1 MKGITAYLTAARR
14 IALFHDEMLTCACR
28 KHHLTLMEANVISF
42 LSNNPDKD
50 TASDIVELR
59 MFSKAA
65 VSKAVD
71 GLMTAGFV
79 ARHADDA
86 DRRIIH
92 LSLTPLACEAQEDIV
107 QCNLD
112 YIDCLFA
119 GFTNEELGMFT
130 HFYQRMAN
138 NAKEK
143 LNAGKRKE
151 L

>member
-14 IALFHDEMLTCACR
+14 IALLHDEMLTRACL
-28 KHHLTLMEANVISF
+28 KHRLTLMEANVVSF
-42 LSNNPDKD
+42 LSNNPDRD

-71 GLMTAGFV
+71 GLLKAGYV
-79 ARHADDA
+79 VRHADDA

-92 LSLTPLACEAQEDIV
+92 LSLTPSASGVQEDIA
-107 QCNLD
+107 QCNQD
-112 YIDCLFA
+112 YFDCLFS

-130 HFYQRMAN
+130 HLYLKMAD

-143 LNAGKRKE
+143 RTNR
-151 L
+151 